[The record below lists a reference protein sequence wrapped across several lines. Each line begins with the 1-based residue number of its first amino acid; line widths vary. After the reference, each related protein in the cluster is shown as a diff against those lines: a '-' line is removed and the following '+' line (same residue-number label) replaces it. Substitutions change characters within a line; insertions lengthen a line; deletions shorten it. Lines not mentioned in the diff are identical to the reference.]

1 MQSTKMTPE
10 METLKGKLR
19 GMWIAGDFGEIA
31 KSIEHGAVEFV
42 DRLSLKPGM
51 KVLDVA
57 CGTGNLAIPAAKTG
71 ATVTGIDIAPN
82 LIEQAI
88 ERAKAEGVDAKFE
101 VGDAEALPY
110 ADGEFDVVMTMF
122 GAMFAPRPD
131 VTASELIRVTK
142 PGGTIAMANWT
153 PGAFTGQMFKTG
165 AKHVPPPPGMPSP
178 VLWGTEDAVR
188 ERLGDRVKDLSM
200 TPTKIVFTYP
210 FGPTE
215 VVEHFR
221 KYFGPTQ
228 KQFEMLDEN
237 GQAALRSDLVGLW
250 ESANEATDGTTRVE
264 SEYLRVIATKAS

>member
-1 MQSTKMTPE
+1 MQSTQMTPE

-42 DRLSLKPGM
+42 SRLDLKTGM

-57 CGTGNLAIPAAKTG
+57 TGTGNLAIPAAKTG
-71 ATVTGIDIAPN
+71 ANVTGIDIAPN
-82 LIEQAI
+82 LIEQAT

-101 VGDAEALPY
+101 VGDAEAMPY
-110 ADGEFDVVMTMF
+110 DDGSFDVVMTMF

-131 VTASELIRVTK
+131 VTASELKRVCRS
-142 PGGTIAMANWT
+142 GGLIAMANWT
-153 PGAFTGQMFKTG
+153 PEAFTGQMFKAG

-178 VLWGTEDAVR
+178 VLWGSEDTVR
-188 ERLGDRVKDLSM
+188 ERFSEGISDLKFERR
-200 TPTKIVFTYP
+200 KIIFTYP
-210 FGPTE
+210 FGPDE

-237 GQAALRSDLVGLW
+237 GQAALRSDLAALW
-250 ESANEATDGTTRVE
+250 KEHNQATDGTTRVE
-264 SEYLRVIATKAS
+264 SEYLEVRATRA